1 MSTATLSTKFQIGIP
16 KDVRERLHLEAGQK
30 ISFVEKSGL
39 VHLLPVP
46 TLDALKGLARGANT
60 ANYRD
65 VGDRNNRLNQVTR

>member
-1 MSTATLSTKFQIGIP
+1 MSTATLSSKFQIGIP

-46 TLDALKGLARGANT
+46 TLDALKGLARGAKT
-60 ANYRD
+60 TDYRD
-65 VGDRNNRLNQVTR
+65 RSDRNERLTPLSH

>member
-16 KDVRERLHLEAGQK
+16 KDVRELLHLKAGQK

-46 TLDALKGLARGANT
+46 TLDALKGLARGANP
-60 ANYRD
+60 ADYRD
-65 VGDRNNRLNQVTR
+65 RNDRLTRLSH

>member
-16 KDVRERLHLEAGQK
+16 KDVRERLHLKAGQK

-46 TLDALKGLARGANT
+46 TLDALKGLAFGANP
-60 ANYRD
+60 ADHRD
-65 VGDRNNRLNQVTR
+65 RSDRSDRLTRLS

>member
-1 MSTATLSTKFQIGIP
+1 MPTATLSSKFQIGIP
-16 KDVRERLHLEAGQK
+16 RDVRERLHLEAGQK

-60 ANYRD
+60 LAYRD
-65 VGDRNNRLNQVTR
+65 RSDRNERLNPVNR

>member
-1 MSTATLSTKFQIGIP
+1 MSTATLSAKFQIGIP

-46 TLDALKGLARGANT
+46 TLDALKGMARGANT
-60 ANYRD
+60 ADYRD
-65 VGDRNNRLNQVTR
+65 RNDRLTRFSH